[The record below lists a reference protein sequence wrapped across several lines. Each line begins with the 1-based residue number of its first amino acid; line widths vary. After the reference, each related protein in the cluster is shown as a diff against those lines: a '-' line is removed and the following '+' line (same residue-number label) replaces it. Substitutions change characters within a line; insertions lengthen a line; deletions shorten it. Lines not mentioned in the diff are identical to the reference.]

1 MRANRRSRGAWPRG
15 LAAVVLAGIVALA
28 ACSGKDEPLEP
39 GIDVGEVTGTWAL
52 TQLAFDPQG
61 VLPET
66 DILIRLG
73 NAPQLI
79 VTPAK
84 VAQLV
89 FQDPVTHLYTT
100 ANGSVRTTPTGMR
113 VDFDKDAGYGSLL
126 LSRQMTFDLLL
137 SLDRNIPVLAFNGSP
152 PDGVSR
158 QRLVGLVQ
166 DWQDEQLLDPV
177 PGTLRVVFTRQ

>member
-1 MRANRRSRGAWPRG
+1 MRGNRWVRGRMSGSGTA
-15 LAAVVLAGIVALA
+15 LVLVAMATLV
-28 ACSGKDEPLEP
+28 ACGKDQPLEP
-39 GIDVGEVTGTWAL
+39 GIDVAEVTGTWAL

-66 DILIRLG
+66 DILTRLG

-100 ANGSVRTTPTGMR
+100 AQGSIRTTPTGMR
-113 VDFDKDAGYGSLL
+113 VDFDKGAAYGSLL
-126 LSRQMTFDLLL
+126 LSRQMSFELLL
-137 SLDRNIPVLAFNGSP
+137 SFDRNIPVLVFSGNP

-177 PGTLRVVFTRQ
+177 PGTLRVMFTRQ

>member
-1 MRANRRSRGAWPRG
+1 M
-15 LAAVVLAGIVALA
+15 AAVVLAGIVALA
-28 ACSGKDEPLEP
+28 ACNGGDEPLEP

-66 DILIRLG
+66 DILTLLG
-73 NAPQLI
+73 TTPQLI

-100 ANGSVRTTPTGMR
+100 ANGSVRTTPTGIR
-113 VDFDKDAGYGSLL
+113 VDFDKGAGYGSLL
-126 LSRQMTFDLLL
+126 LSRQMTYELQYSFDQ
-137 SLDRNIPVLAFNGSP
+137 SIPVLVFNGNP

-158 QRLVGLVQ
+158 QRLVGIVQ
-166 DWQDEQLLDPV
+166 DWQQEQLLDPV
-177 PGTLRVVFTRQ
+177 PGTLRVTFTRE